1 MKKIKK
7 DKRIV
12 ILNCNSR
19 IVMLILLLFGS
30 IKNINAQEYL
40 FRNTGLPIE
49 QRVKDLVSRLTLE
62 EKVLQMMENAPA
74 IDRLG
79 IPAYNWWNEALHGVA
94 RSGDTVTVFPQA
106 IAMAANFDADALE
119 KMGDMVSDEARA
131 IYHQSLRNG
140 VFGKQYK
147 GLTFWTPN
155 INIFRDPR
163 WGRGQETYG
172 EDPYLTGQLG
182 KAIVR
187 GLQGKDPTYLK
198 TSACAKHF
206 AVHSGPETGR
216 HTFDVSVSKYDLWN
230 TYLPAFRSLVVDAKV
245 SSVMCAY
252 NRLDGKPCCGQ
263 ESLMIDILRNKWNF
277 KGYVTS
283 DCGAI
288 NDFWIY
294 HKTQANANEA
304 SADAVRSGTDLECG
318 EMWNN
323 LWSYRNLTDAVK
335 KGLLNEAKLN
345 ESVNRLFTIRF
356 RLGMFNPDDQVAYA
370 SIKTDVINR
379 SDHFEHALKMARQS
393 MVLLK
398 NNGVLPF
405 SKKIKKIAVI
415 GPNADNPAVMLG
427 NYNGIPKQLVTPLQG
442 IRKILGADAAIIY
455 YQGCDYTRA
464 LADSLQPNKWINT
477 LSGVDAIVFIGG
489 ISPSLEG
496 EEGDAGKEKLAGFLG
511 GDRTTINLPK
521 VQTELM
527 KQLKQLDKPLVFVNM
542 SGSAMG
548 MLWESQHTDA
558 IIQAWYG
565 RQSGGT
571 AVAEVLFGDYNP
583 SGRLPVTFYKSD
595 SDLPEF
601 EDYSMENRT
610 YRYFK
615 GVPLYSFGH
624 GLSYATFQYASPKIP
639 TTCKKDKITIPIKF
653 ILKNTGKTD
662 GDEVV
667 QLYVKNLSKKKNVA
681 NKALKHFERVSLKAG
696 ESKTIELD
704 LKTAALAELDD
715 NGQIVLPTGNYEIQI
730 GASSTDIRL
739 KSILKIT
746 K

>member
-1 MKKIKK
+1 MKEIKK
-7 DKRIV
+7 ARSSIISKCSAQAF
-12 ILNCNSR
+12 L
-19 IVMLILLLFGS
+19 LILLLFALV
-30 IKNINAQEYL
+30 KNSNAQEYL

-49 QRVKDLVSRLTLE
+49 ARVKDLVSRLTLE

-198 TSACAKHF
+198 TWACAKHF

-216 HTFDVSVSKYDLWN
+216 HTFDVSVSKHDLWN
-230 TYLPAFRSLVVDAKV
+230 TYLPAFRDLVVDAKV

-288 NDFWIY
+288 NDFWVY

-304 SADAVRSGTDLECG
+304 SADAVMSGTDLECG

-335 KGLLNEAKLN
+335 KGLLNESKLN
-345 ESVNRLFTIRF
+345 ESVERLFTIRF
-356 RLGMFNPDDQVAYA
+356 RLGMFNPDDQVRYA

-379 SDHFEHALKMARQS
+379 PDHFEHALKMARQS

-398 NNGVLPF
+398 NNGVLPL

-427 NYNGIPKQLVTPLQG
+427 NYNGIPKDIVTPLQG

-464 LADSLQPNKWINT
+464 LADSLQPNKWT
-477 LSGVDAIVFIGG
+477 SALAGVDAIVFIGG

-496 EEGDAGKEKLAGFLG
+496 EEGDAGKEKLEGFLG

-527 KQLKQLDKPLVFVNM
+527 KQLKQLGKPLVFVNM
-542 SGSAMG
+542 SDSAVG

-558 IIQAWYG
+558 ILQAWYG
-565 RQSGGT
+565 GQSGGT
-571 AVAEVLFGDYNP
+571 AVAEILFGDYNP

-595 SDLPEF
+595 SDLPKF
-601 EDYSMENRT
+601 ENYSMENRT
-610 YRYFK
+610 YRYFN

-624 GLSYATFQYASPKIP
+624 GLSYAAFQYSSLKIP
-639 TTCKKDKITIPIKF
+639 TILKSDKVTIPIKF
-653 ILKNTGKTD
+653 ILKNTSKID

-681 NKALKHFERVSLKAG
+681 NKALKHFQRITLKAG
-696 ESKTIELD
+696 ESKTIELE
-704 LKTAALAELDD
+704 LSTELLSELDD
-715 NGQIVLPTGNYEIQI
+715 NGQLLKSAGIYEIQI